1 MARQESEVPLEQR
14 FVLIK
19 GIVSM
24 SICEK
29 VYTNFTLRIDEKK
42 VCCFMSFAYA
52 DLPKGKRFDLVFSKL
67 KPEKHIDTS
76 IEVAAITQ
84 KFGEEWEFIPH
95 GWKTICIL
103 DFPDGIPELISTLPI
118 VEEIGILLTRK
129 NRYAFVTKR
138 RSRQSK
144 RAFPTAM
151 NRGQDLQDKNGLR
164 D

>member
-76 IEVAAITQ
+76 MRWQLLHRNLVRNGSS
-84 KFGEEWEFIPH
+84 FRM
-95 GWKTICIL
+95 
-103 DFPDGIPELISTLPI
+103 DG
-118 VEEIGILLTRK
+118 RQ
-129 NRYAFVTKR
+129 FVSWIFRTG
-138 RSRQSK
+138 SR
-144 RAFPTAM
+144 
-151 NRGQDLQDKNGLR
+151 N
-164 D
+164 